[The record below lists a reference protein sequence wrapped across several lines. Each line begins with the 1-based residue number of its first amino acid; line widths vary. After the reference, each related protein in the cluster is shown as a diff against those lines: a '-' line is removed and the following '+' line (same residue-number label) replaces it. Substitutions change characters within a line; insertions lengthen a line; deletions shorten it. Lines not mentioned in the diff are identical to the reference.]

1 MSSFCSNLQGGCGR
15 PFFLFDSV
23 QICPE
28 LFILGRFFSSY
39 FCGISA
45 FKIGRFCRLTLSIF
59 CLFSFMKRVQYRTR
73 KICRASPRC
82 KCQVQIQFFSGV
94 IQRIMSELN
103 FILSRM
109 WTKSGFKYLKFEVGK
124 KWTRFGLFLRSNLK
138 EKNYSWDRNTACFC
152 GQLC

>member
-1 MSSFCSNLQGGCGR
+1 MAGHSFFSIPCK
-15 PFFLFDSV
+15 SV
-23 QICPE
+23 QNY
-28 LFILGRFFSSY
+28 LYLAATFVAFLLLRF
-39 FCGISA
+39 
-45 FKIGRFCRLTLSIF
+45 GRFCRLTLCIF
-59 CLFSFMKRVQYRTR
+59 WLSSDMKRVQYRTR